1 MTNEPKQYCEN
12 EREAIQLSTTDD
24 NSNEF
29 EENHT
34 SIKTIIEHVY
44 SADESHISSNTSNSK
59 KKILCKTQDQ
69 EKDEVKAIKDI
80 CSFVGEKD
88 ITKVAP
94 TKVICK
100 TQDVHNDDDDE
111 IEQINHIWNIDD
123 NKLKYTLSEEEK
135 IVEGVWKDDD
145 DIKAVDDY
153 DCIVTES
160 STNIIDG
167 IPEHLTRKED
177 QKEIKKKQQ
186 LLRNQQLFS
195 HRQSFIEKTG
205 SSITTMSTIQ
215 KRLTLACVNSIAFE
229 IVLSEEL
236 VPLLEG
242 CDDNEDDDDRTV
254 SSIHSAPGVMV
265 SSSQEDEFHQLEQKY
280 EEKLEVN
287 NENFD
292 ENQKEGNCISDEE
305 EDVQKSTTMSHTS
318 EQERTQEKAADK
330 GSNIN
335 NDNELEDLNSDA
347 DFTSFTLSLSSSS
360 EAQGGLSG
368 MTTPQSTS
376 AFQMV
381 KDLALQNNNKLPTA
395 FDTKMEQKNTIR
407 KIKPTKKDY
416 EEVYPYSFDDNEE
429 DNDENIQSS
438 FIDDSYFNNS
448 NSIKRKEDLTLSED
462 NALQTRD
469 DIITTNTNDTSVTN
483 MDKFNKLKSNVDG
496 MKYFHLADYIKSKQ
510 NQYQHEQKE
519 EDALRTDTTDAVPH
533 PQLATCPMS
542 ITEVESIIP
551 STIEPIE
558 EQHSIAND
566 VVIKNDN
573 NASTSLQQIKNT
585 ERTNSSDNHSK
596 TLMKLISETKS
607 RLARSQQECKLRN
620 KEMSRTLE
628 ELASSTSIDNTS
640 MNEVTLT
647 AATNIDGSTNEISQL
662 VVAPKCNPTDST
674 KQSLLQKSPE
684 KNQGSSEQFP
694 TTSDNINETNNI
706 NDASSSRNNSPTDVN
721 ENLPFLLRKKA
732 LAVKEETQ
740 RQQGSNEQSPTTSD
754 NIKETVTTNS
764 ISTPSTNNSSTDAND
779 NLPILL
785 QIKALQRHEEQQKQ
799 NQHQSFKE
807 YHQYPTMIND
817 LNNNETNSSGTTS
830 TNENLPTLLRKKN
843 KEEKKEKKS
852 ISLSLF
858 TQEHNNNN
866 VTTAPKLFTFS
877 NATTPISGI
886 CRPEDAIRGGG
897 SIMDSTSNIR
907 SRLQSSLFPRRST
920 KNNQNN
926 ASKHQIATIKKHVEV
941 NNNDIVDTTK
951 PADIGIT
958 TTVSESKVDEQ
969 VSTADAD
976 VEPMNVLQEQEEQQ
990 PRIYDT
996 TLHRSSMTS
1005 VKPTLFSSSRPCAA
1019 SNTLTSSCT
1028 NINDRGDAGSDVG
1041 TDVSNNTA
1049 FLCTLASET
1058 AKRLAGEEDTCG
1070 RIQINTLASKEERD
1084 RHMMMAN
1091 LIGKLS
1097 KGPISLKK

>member
-12 EREAIQLSTTDD
+12 EREAIHLSTTDD
-24 NSNEF
+24 SNNEF

-34 SIKTIIEHVY
+34 SIKTIIEHVF

-94 TKVICK
+94 TKYISK
-100 TQDVHNDDDDE
+100 THDVYNDDDE
-111 IEQINHIWNIDD
+111 IEQINNIWNIDD
-123 NKLKYTLSEEEK
+123 NKLKYTLSEEEI
-135 IVEGVWKDDD
+135 IVEDVWKDDD

-186 LLRNQQLFS
+186 LLRNQQIFS
-195 HRQSFIEKTG
+195 YRQPFIEKSG

-254 SSIHSAPGVMV
+254 SSIHSAPGIMV
-265 SSSQEDEFHQLEQKY
+265 SSSQEDEFHQQEQKC

-287 NENFD
+287 NEIHNENFD
-292 ENQKEGNCISDEE
+292 EKQNEGNCVSDEE

-318 EQERTQEKAADK
+318 EQEERTQEKAADE

-335 NDNELEDLNSDA
+335 NDSELEDLNSDA
-347 DFTSFTLSLSSSS
+347 DFTSFSLSLSSSS

-381 KDLALQNNNKLPTA
+381 KDLALQNNNKVPTS
-395 FDTKMEQKNTIR
+395 FDTKMKQKNTIR
-407 KIKPTKKDY
+407 KIKPTMKDY

-438 FIDDSYFNNS
+438 FIDDSFFNNS

-462 NALQTRD
+462 NALLTRD

-483 MDKFNKLKSNVDG
+483 MEKFNKLKSNVDG

-510 NQYQHEQKE
+510 NQYQHEQSE
-519 EDALRTDTTDAVPH
+519 EDALRTDTSDAVP
-533 PQLATCPMS
+533 P
-542 ITEVESIIP
+542 EVE

-585 ERTNSSDNHSK
+585 ERINSSDNHSK

-647 AATNIDGSTNEISQL
+647 AATNIDSSTNEISQL

-674 KQSLLQKSPE
+674 QQSLLQKSPE
-684 KNQGSSEQFP
+684 KIQGTSEQF
-694 TTSDNINETNNI
+694 
-706 NDASSSRNNSPTDVN
+706 
-721 ENLPFLLRKKA
+721 
-732 LAVKEETQ
+732 
-740 RQQGSNEQSPTTSD
+740 PTTSD

-764 ISTPSTNNSSTDAND
+764 ISTPSTNNSSTDVNE

-799 NQHQSFKE
+799 KQHQSFKE
-807 YHQYPTMIND
+807 YHQYPTMMND

-843 KEEKKEKKS
+843 KEEKNEKKS
-852 ISLSLF
+852 ISLSVF
-858 TQEHNNNN
+858 TQEYNNNN
-866 VTTAPKLFTFS
+866 VTTTPKLFTFS
-877 NATTPISGI
+877 NTATPISGI

-897 SIMDSTSNIR
+897 SNMDSTSNIR
-907 SRLQSSLFPRRST
+907 SRLQSSLFARRST

-941 NNNDIVDTTK
+941 NNNDIVDTNK
-951 PADIGIT
+951 PADMGIT

-969 VSTADAD
+969 VSTTDTD

-996 TLHRSSMTS
+996 TSHRSSMTS
-1005 VKPTLFSSSRPCAA
+1005 AKPPIFSTSRPCAV
-1019 SNTLTSSCT
+1019 SNTLTSSST
-1028 NINDRGDAGSDVG
+1028 NINDCGDAGSDVG